1 MSQSLTEFQNTLLGV
16 TAAMIE
22 GIILQ
27 PTIYWKNAKALN
39 LPFSLN
45 PLIVY
50 RGTVASLFNEC
61 QMMGLQFGFTG
72 FYQKLIMNKNT
83 KRSDARTQEMT
94 CSALGGTSA
103 AFFASPV
110 ELVMIQQQINGG
122 SSVGTFITALK
133 GNQIFRGLT
142 PTLARDAIYVT
153 GMLGVTPILQTYLV
167 EEKEL
172 SMSAAGFYASIAGG
186 ALAALPSHP
195 FDIIK
200 TCMQAR
206 SFQTPTENILTLRQT
221 ASQLYKEGGIRR
233 IYSGAAWR
241 TFNVTATVYIANE
254 CRVRM
259 SPFFSTIGSGPSL

>member
-1 MSQSLTEFQNTLLGV
+1 MSHTLTEFQNTLLGV

-27 PTIYWKNAKALN
+27 PTIYWKNAKALH

-45 PLIVY
+45 PMIVY
-50 RGTVASLFNEC
+50 RGTAASLFNEC

-72 FYQKLIMNKNT
+72 FYQKLLMNKST
-83 KRSDARTQEMT
+83 KRSNAKTQEMM
-94 CSALGGTSA
+94 CSALGGVSA

-142 PTLARDAIYVT
+142 PALARDAIYVT

-167 EEKEL
+167 EEKDM
-172 SMSAAGFYASIAGG
+172 SMSTAGFYASLAGG
-186 ALAALPSHP
+186 VLAALPSHP

-200 TCMQAR
+200 TCMQAK
-206 SFQTPTENILTLRQT
+206 SFQTPSKDILTLRQT
-221 ASQLYKEGGIRR
+221 AIELWNEGGIRR
-233 IYSGAAWR
+233 IYAGAAWR
-241 TFNVTATVYIANE
+241 TFNVTATIYIANE

-259 SPFFSTIGSGPSL
+259 SPFFSTIGSEPSL

>member
-27 PTIYWKNAKALN
+27 PTVYWKNAKALN

-45 PLIVY
+45 PMIVY

-72 FYQKLIMNKNT
+72 FYQRLLMDRST
-83 KRSDARTQEMT
+83 KRSNAKTQEIM
-94 CSALGGTSA
+94 CSSLGGFTA

-122 SSVGTFITALK
+122 SSIGTLIAALK

-142 PTLARDAIYVT
+142 PALARDAIYVT

-167 EEKEL
+167 EEKQF

-186 ALAALPSHP
+186 ILAALPSHP
-195 FDIIK
+195 FDMMK
-200 TCMQAR
+200 TCMQAK
-206 SFQTPTENILTLRQT
+206 SFQTPIEDILTLRQT
-221 ASQLYKEGGIRR
+221 ATQLWKEGGIRR
-233 IYSGAAWR
+233 IYAGAAWR
-241 TFNVTATVYIANE
+241 TFNVTATIYIANE

-259 SPFFSTIGSGPSL
+259 SPFFSTIGSEPSL